1 MENENI
7 TQDNDWIKR
16 ELEEV
21 NKNSVHSDLPA
32 LKLEDGK
39 ITVFEVDFSKKFDKW
54 IEPESGTVKKIIP
67 VISEGEHKVL
77 WLNTRNPLYGEIL
90 NAFTAH
96 GTTLFKVMTTGTAKA
111 TRYTIVR
118 E

>member
-67 VISEGEHKVL
+67 VMCEGEKMVL
-77 WLNTRNPLYGEIL
+77 WLNTRNPLYAEML
-90 NAFTAH
+90 NSHTTN
-96 GTTLFKVMTTGTAKA
+96 GTTLFKVVTTGTKKA
-111 TRYTIVR
+111 TRYTIMKD
-118 E
+118 